1 MQITRKKLS
10 KKKVVHQHRHHHQR
24 NVPLRSIFCL
34 NWITP
39 LWMRGMHERKFLDA
53 NLKAIMICKL
63 SKQRVYHASN
73 AVFLIGND
81 ALECIEKKTREWN
94 FFKHALERSFSLNT
108 FRFLWLWSGCSCLCN
123 VKKKYKFLIW
133 IEFKTAPQGAS
144 WRCRKKVFNIASGM
158 FLKMTMFSNIMFKWK
173 RRQKKYQQNEKIC
186 KWKKYGSCQKK
197 NERSGINFW
206 QHFFWLSRRRFNVM
220 TEVER
225 KRAKENGVIYVN
237 YKFSIFSIPR
247 FFISD
252 GENNKFSAEKRRA
265 ICVSS
270 RRAVMLFNGEE
281 WYTITLIK
289 HLMWQLMK

>member
-39 LWMRGMHERKFLDA
+39 LWMRSMHERKFLDA

-81 ALECIEKKTREWN
+81 ALECIEKETREWN

-144 WRCRKKVFNIASGM
+144 WRCRKRSSILPPGCFW
-158 FLKMTMFSNIMFKWK
+158 KW
-173 RRQKKYQQNEKIC
+173 QCFPTSCLNEKGGR
-186 KWKKYGSCQKK
+186 KSTSRMRKYANGKNMEVVKK
-197 NERSGINFW
+197 
-206 QHFFWLSRRRFNVM
+206 
-220 TEVER
+220 
-225 KRAKENGVIYVN
+225 KRAKW
-237 YKFSIFSIPR
+237 
-247 FFISD
+247 
-252 GENNKFSAEKRRA
+252 NKFLATFLLIEPPSFQCHDGSWKKTSKGERRNLCKLQ
-265 ICVSS
+265 I
-270 RRAVMLFNGEE
+270 FNFFHSEVF
-281 WYTITLIK
+281 Y
-289 HLMWQLMK
+289 